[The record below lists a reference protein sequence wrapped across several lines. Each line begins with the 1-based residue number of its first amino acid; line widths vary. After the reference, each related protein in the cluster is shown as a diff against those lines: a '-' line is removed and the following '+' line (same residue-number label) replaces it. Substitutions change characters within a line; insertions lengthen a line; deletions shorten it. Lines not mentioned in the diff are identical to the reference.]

1 MEYEYGLIWVYFRY
15 THNATRHAGA
25 RHSAA
30 VVPHIPMNYAIRP
43 RKLEYVKHVRTANLQ
58 WLINL

>member
-15 THNATRHAGA
+15 THNATRHA

-30 VVPHIPMNYAIRP
+30 VVPHIAMNYAIRP